1 MLCFRRSHSK
11 CFFLH
16 IAEGLAQNVL
26 KMYMEYDLAL
36 YDKCTAAYFREE
48 EDAKKRLE
56 ALSNKWQEIEQS
68 AMQQGAIVILAK

>member
-1 MLCFRRSHSK
+1 MFPSLTLQ

-48 EDAKKRLE
+48 EEAKKKME
-56 ALSNKWQEIEQS
+56 ALAEKWNAIEQM
-68 AMQQGAIVILAK
+68 ALAKRPALMAK